1 MDKKILVYSSLFPSR
16 FQPGSGL
23 FVGELVHA
31 LSENM
36 SIKVVKPVPL
46 LKNVKSNLA
55 EPRIQWFRN
64 RNEIRVPLFFNFPG
78 ILKATDGY
86 LMALSTRKPFNR
98 SAGHDTSLVHAH
110 FAYPDAA
117 AALILCRR
125 LNLPLVVTVHGSD
138 VNILAQDTK
147 RQEIIAKTLK
157 KADAVICVSN
167 DLVKKVLQLGVPEQQ
182 VCHVPNGVDTKK
194 FRRADK
200 LKSRQILG
208 IDHFKKIILTVG
220 NLIPIKAYDHLVKAL
235 PLMDPETILVMVGQG
250 HDRRFL
256 ERLAT
261 ELGVEEQVYF
271 AGAIDHKDLFRF
283 YSAAD
288 FLVISS
294 HSEGWPTIIFEAFAC
309 GLPVLANRV
318 GGIAEAVSSPG
329 LGILMDNN
337 DPRTIAKTILKAY
350 ARKWNAEELMETAC
364 KNSWRSVALKY
375 EKIYE
380 KVLQKEQ
387 ISNP

>member
-36 SIKVVKPVPL
+36 SIKVVKPIPV
-46 LKNVKSNLA
+46 LKNLKVNLL

-64 RNEIRVPLFFNFPG
+64 RNEVRVSLFFNFPG
-78 ILKATDGY
+78 ILKATDGH

-117 AALILCRR
+117 AALMLCRR

-138 VNILAQDTK
+138 INVLAQDTK
-147 RQEIIAKTLK
+147 RKEIIAKTLK

-167 DLVKKVLQLGVPEQQ
+167 DLVKKVVQFGVPEQQ

-220 NLIPIKAYDHLVKAL
+220 NLIPIKAYDRLVKAL
-235 PLMDPETILVMVGQG
+235 PLMDPEIILVMAGQG
-250 HDRRFL
+250 HSRRFL
-256 ERLAT
+256 EKLAN
-261 ELGVEEQVYF
+261 ELGVENRVYF
-271 AGAIDHKDLFRF
+271 AGAIGHKDLFRF

-318 GGIAEAVSSPG
+318 GGIAEALSSQG
-329 LGILMDNN
+329 LGLLMDDN
-337 DPRTIAKTILKAY
+337 DPRTIAQTVSKAY
-350 ARKWNAEELMETAC
+350 AGKWNEEELMETAG
-364 KNSWRSVALKY
+364 KNSWRSIALRY

-380 KVLQKEQ
+380 KVLQRKR
-387 ISNP
+387 INTP

>member
-23 FVGELVHA
+23 FVGELVYA

-46 LKNVKSNLA
+46 LKNVKSNLV

-86 LMALSTRKPFNR
+86 LMALSTKKPFNR

-117 AALILCRR
+117 AALILCRP

-147 RQEIIAKTLK
+147 RKGIIAKTLK

-167 DLVKKVLQLGVPEQQ
+167 DLVKKVVQLGVPEQQ
-182 VCHVPNGVDTKK
+182 VCHIPNGVDIEK
-194 FRRADK
+194 FRRTDK

-250 HDRRFL
+250 HDRRLL
-256 ERLAT
+256 EKLT
-261 ELGVEEQVYF
+261 NELGVENRVYF
-271 AGAIDHKDLFRF
+271 AGAIDHKNLFRF
-283 YSAAD
+283 YNAAD

-318 GGIAEAVSSPG
+318 GGISEAVSSPG

-337 DPRTIAKTILKAY
+337 DPRTIAKTISKAY
-350 ARKWNAEELMETAC
+350 ARKWNTEELIETAR

-375 EKIYE
+375 AKIYE
-380 KVLQKEQ
+380 KVLQRKQ
-387 ISNP
+387 INNP